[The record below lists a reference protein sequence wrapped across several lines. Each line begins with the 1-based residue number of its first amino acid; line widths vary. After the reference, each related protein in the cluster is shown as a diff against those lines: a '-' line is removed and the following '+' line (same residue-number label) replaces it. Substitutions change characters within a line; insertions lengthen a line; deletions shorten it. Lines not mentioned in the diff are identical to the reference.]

1 MNSLSLTS
9 IVAKLAKLRWCVI
22 KERKIRMQET
32 KYNNDVPYERVVL
45 RVLENYSKMQI
56 KLTRYQKKVKEQGEL
71 LNKLNNKHND
81 YEKVVAERDELLQKN
96 KELSRQLK
104 IYEGVR
110 KYFNGQVSK
119 LETDK

>member
-1 MNSLSLTS
+1 MLKRR
-9 IVAKLAKLRWCVI
+9 IRI
-22 KERKIRMQET
+22 KET

-71 LNKLNNKHND
+71 LNKLNNRHND
-81 YEKVVAERDELLQKN
+81 YEKVVAERDELLRKN

-104 IYEGVR
+104 IYEGMR
-110 KYFNGQVSK
+110 KYFNSEVSK

>member
-1 MNSLSLTS
+1 M
-9 IVAKLAKLRWCVI
+9 KK
-22 KERKIRMQET
+22 T

-56 KLTRYQKKVKEQGEL
+56 KLTRYQKKIKEQGEL
-71 LNKLNNKHND
+71 LNKLNNRHND
-81 YEKVVAERDELLQKN
+81 YEKVVAERDELLRKN

-104 IYEGVR
+104 IYEGMR
-110 KYFNGQVSK
+110 KYFNSEVSK

>member
-1 MNSLSLTS
+1 M
-9 IVAKLAKLRWCVI
+9 
-22 KERKIRMQET
+22 EET

-45 RVLENYSKMQI
+45 RVLENYSKMQT

-71 LNKLNNKHND
+71 LNKLNNKHN
-81 YEKVVAERDELLQKN
+81 EKIVAERDELLQKN

-104 IYEGVR
+104 IYEGMR
-110 KYFNGQVSK
+110 KYFNSEVTK

>member
-1 MNSLSLTS
+1 ME
-9 IVAKLAKLRWCVI
+9 K
-22 KERKIRMQET
+22 T

-45 RVLENYSKMQI
+45 RVLQNYSQMQI
-56 KLTRYQKKVKEQGEL
+56 KLYRLQNKVKEQSDKLMFCNDVINQLRKAIKE
-71 LNKLNNKHND
+71 LNNDD
-81 YEKVVAERDELLQKN
+81 YKKVVAERDKLLRKN

>member
-1 MNSLSLTS
+1 M
-9 IVAKLAKLRWCVI
+9 K
-22 KERKIRMQET
+22 ET

-45 RVLENYSKMQI
+45 RVLQNYSKMQI
-56 KLTRYQKKVKEQGEL
+56 KLYRLQCKVREQSDKLVFCNNVINQFKKAIKE
-71 LNKLNNKHND
+71 LNNDD
-81 YEKVVAERDELLQKN
+81 YKNVVAERDELLQKN

>member
-1 MNSLSLTS
+1 MNISLVFTKRLKN
-9 IVAKLAKLRWCVI
+9 ICNM
-22 KERKIRMQET
+22 EET

-71 LNKLNNKHND
+71 LNKLNNKYID

-110 KYFNGQVSK
+110 KYFNSQVSK

>member
-1 MNSLSLTS
+1 M
-9 IVAKLAKLRWCVI
+9 K
-22 KERKIRMQET
+22 ET

-45 RVLENYSKMQI
+45 RVLQNYSKMQI
-56 KLTRYQKKVKEQGEL
+56 KLYRLQCRIREQSDKLVFCNNVINQFKKAIKE
-71 LNKLNNKHND
+71 LNNDD
-81 YEKVVAERDELLQKN
+81 YKKVVAERDELLRKN

>member
-1 MNSLSLTS
+1 M
-9 IVAKLAKLRWCVI
+9 K
-22 KERKIRMQET
+22 ET

-45 RVLENYSKMQI
+45 RVLENYSQMQT
-56 KLTRYQKKVKEQGEL
+56 KLTRFQKKVKEQGEL
-71 LNKLNNKHND
+71 LNKLNNRHND

-104 IYEGVR
+104 IYEGMR
-110 KYFNGQVSK
+110 KYFNSEVSK

>member
-1 MNSLSLTS
+1 
-9 IVAKLAKLRWCVI
+9 
-22 KERKIRMQET
+22 MQET
-32 KYNNDVPYERVVL
+32 KYNNDVHYERVVL

-81 YEKVVAERDELLQKN
+81 YEKVVAERDELLRKN
-96 KELSRQLK
+96 KELSSQLK

-110 KYFNGQVSK
+110 KYFNSEVSK

>member
-1 MNSLSLTS
+1 
-9 IVAKLAKLRWCVI
+9 
-22 KERKIRMQET
+22 
-32 KYNNDVPYERVVL
+32 
-45 RVLENYSKMQI
+45 MQI
-56 KLTRYQKKVKEQGEL
+56 KLYHLQCKVREQSDKLIFCNNVINQFKKAIKE
-71 LNKLNNKHND
+71 LNNDD
-81 YEKVVAERDELLQKN
+81 YKKLVAERDELLRKN

>member
-1 MNSLSLTS
+1 MQ
-9 IVAKLAKLRWCVI
+9 
-22 KERKIRMQET
+22 KI

-56 KLTRYQKKVKEQGEL
+56 KLTRYQKKFKEQGEL
-71 LNKLNNKHND
+71 LNKLNNRHND

-110 KYFNGQVSK
+110 KYFNGQFSK

>member
-1 MNSLSLTS
+1 MSISLVYMKRLKN
-9 IVAKLAKLRWCVI
+9 ICNM
-22 KERKIRMQET
+22 EET

-45 RVLENYSKMQI
+45 RVLENYSKMQT

-71 LNKLNNKHND
+71 LNKLNNRHND
-81 YEKVVAERDELLQKN
+81 YEKVVAERDELLRKN

-104 IYEGVR
+104 IYEGKR
-110 KYFNGQVSK
+110 KYFNSEVSK

>member
-1 MNSLSLTS
+1 M
-9 IVAKLAKLRWCVI
+9 
-22 KERKIRMQET
+22 EGT

-45 RVLENYSKMQI
+45 RVLENYLKMQT

-71 LNKLNNKHND
+71 LNRLNNKHND
-81 YEKVVAERDELLQKN
+81 YEKVVAERDELLRKN

-104 IYEGVR
+104 IYEGMR
-110 KYFNGQVSK
+110 KYFNSEVSK